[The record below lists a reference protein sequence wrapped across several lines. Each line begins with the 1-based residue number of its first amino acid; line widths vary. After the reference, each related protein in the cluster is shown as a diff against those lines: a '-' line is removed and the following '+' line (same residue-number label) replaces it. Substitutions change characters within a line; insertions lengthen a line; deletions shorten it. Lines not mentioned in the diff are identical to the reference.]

1 MPLYDTLGP
10 DAVKYII
17 GHAAV
22 SLVFADAAKMRALV
36 EPLKVRLDRLG
47 QLLKTRVGTAVLTGS
62 GLAANSAMAR
72 LENANAPLH
81 QQAHVL
87 DTLETTHDNSI
98 CKVSHV

>member
-36 EPLKVRLDRLG
+36 EPLKVRLDRL
-47 QLLKTRVGTAVLTGS
+47 
-62 GLAANSAMAR
+62 
-72 LENANAPLH
+72 EW
-81 QQAHVL
+81 
-87 DTLETTHDNSI
+87 
-98 CKVSHV
+98 